1 MITNKIHL
9 RIIANFF
16 SILIVFQSCATY
28 QGNYTM
34 MDAFKSKK
42 GVKLLTNGNEQ
53 IEYQKIDTL
62 NGQWVGLKITND
74 DKLEYEPINTQSIV
88 KIQIKRS
95 KKSEQNE
102 GLMIVGIMAGVV
114 LVILGLISAANN
126 ISIYGDN

>member
-1 MITNKIHL
+1 MITNKLRL

-62 NGQWVGLKITND
+62 NGQWVALKITND

-102 GLMIVGIMAGVV
+102 GLIIVGIMAGVV

>member
-1 MITNKIHL
+1 MITNKLRL

-62 NGQWVGLKITND
+62 NGQWVGLKIIND

-102 GLMIVGIMAGVV
+102 GLIIVGIMAGVV
-114 LVILGLISAANN
+114 LVVLGLISAANN

>member
-1 MITNKIHL
+1 MITNKLRL

-102 GLMIVGIMAGVV
+102 GLIIVGIMAGVV
-114 LVILGLISAANN
+114 LVVLGLISAANN

>member
-1 MITNKIHL
+1 MITNKLRL

-62 NGQWVGLKITND
+62 NGQWVGLKIIND

-102 GLMIVGIMAGVV
+102 GLIIVGIMAGVV

>member
-1 MITNKIHL
+1 MITNKLRL

-102 GLMIVGIMAGVV
+102 GLIIVGIMAGVV

>member
-102 GLMIVGIMAGVV
+102 GLIIVGIMAGVV

>member
-62 NGQWVGLKITND
+62 NGQWVGLKIIND

-102 GLMIVGIMAGVV
+102 GLIIIGIMAGVV

>member
-62 NGQWVGLKITND
+62 NGQWVGLKIIND

-102 GLMIVGIMAGVV
+102 GLIIVGIMAGVV

>member
-1 MITNKIHL
+1 MITNKLRL

-102 GLMIVGIMAGVV
+102 GLIIIGIMAGVV